1 MTGFLR
7 FNVSQMGERQVY
19 DVLESAMYPGGG

>member
-7 FNVSQMGERQVY
+7 FNVSQMGNGQVY
-19 DVLESAMYPGGG
+19 DVLESAMKPGAA